1 MFIQP
6 IDYFIAAWL
15 LSSLACAVWVAVDMY
30 RNTPEPVVMKWGFIL
45 VTLYMGPIGLL
56 MYVLAC
62 KEPRPGTHEAFVEP
76 LWKQGVGSTIHCVAG
91 DATGIIIAATIAGI
105 IGYPMIVD
113 IAVEYVFGF
122 AFGLFIFQALFMK
135 NMMGGSYWQNVRAVF
150 VPELISMNAVMAG
163 MIPVM
168 VLLMMGR
175 DMRGMEPTELMFWGI
190 MSLGVIVGFI
200 VAYPVNVW
208 MVNAGIKHG
217 MMTLREPGSKFDV
230 PPVGTMKG
238 HACHPAAEDA
248 TSSHPGHGSK
258 ASAQG
263 HDAHAH
269 HAHHAHAAHDAP
281 MAGATASDGH
291 DAMAHAAP
299 DPVTGAT
306 RAQVWSLIGTTTA
319 FLAIGIAVPAM
330 SVNVWLGARDVGGA
344 IMPPGMIMDFD
355 TPADA
360 MRDMAAIHPRDVTEI
375 AAPDARGDTILQ
387 PRIED
392 GVKVFDLTS
401 SVIQWNILADET
413 VEAYAYNGQ
422 VPGPRIAITEGDRI
436 RINYTNNLPEPSTI
450 HWHGLIVPN
459 AMDGPAEVV
468 QDPVQPG
475 DGFTY
480 EFTVGQSGTYFYHTH
495 TASDRQQGLGLYGAL
510 LVEPADPADRIVT
523 DYDVTL
529 QLQEWLKREWLTYP
543 AMIMEGALPNY
554 FTINGKAYPDT
565 DVIRMKVGETVRL
578 RFMGTNNNFAHPMHV
593 HGGPYTVVAI
603 DGETLRPDQ
612 RYEADS
618 VSVAPGQR
626 VDVVWTAREPGKWL
640 VHCHIPHHTTNNNVE
655 VDGAGGLTMY
665 IEVIE

>member
-6 IDYFIAAWL
+6 IDYFIAVWL
-15 LSSLACAVWVAVDMY
+15 AVSFACALWVAVDMY

-76 LWKQGVGSTIHCVAG
+76 LWKQGIGSTIHCVAG

-113 IAVEYVFGF
+113 IAVEYVVGF

-135 NMMGGSYWQNVRAVF
+135 SMMGGTYWENVRATF

-163 MIPVM
+163 MVPTM

-190 MSLGVIVGFI
+190 MSLGVIVGF
-200 VAYPVNVW
+200 VTAYPVNVW

-217 MMTLREPGSKFDV
+217 MMTLREPGGKFDV
-230 PPVGTMKG
+230 PIVGTLGGHSGHPSTSAVGGGNGG
-238 HACHPAAEDA
+238 HALM
-248 TSSHPGHGSK
+248 GHTQGGG
-258 ASAQG
+258 ASR
-263 HDAHAH
+263 
-269 HAHHAHAAHDAP
+269 P
-281 MAGATASDGH
+281 MRHGVK
-291 DAMAHAAP
+291 
-299 DPVTGAT
+299 DPVNSAT
-306 RAQVWSLIGTTTA
+306 RAQVFSLIGVSTA
-319 FLAIGIAVPAM
+319 ALAAAVVLPAM
-330 SVNVWLGARDVGGA
+330 SVNVWLGAKDVGGVV
-344 IMPPGMIMDFD
+344 MPPGMIMDFD

-360 MRDMAAIHPRDVTEI
+360 MRDMAAVHPRNVSAI
-375 AAPDARGDTILQ
+375 APAGARGDQVLE

-392 GVKVFDLTS
+392 GIRVFDLTS
-401 SVIQWNILADET
+401 SVIRWNILQGET

-422 VPGPRIAITEGDRI
+422 IPGPRLTLTEGERI

-459 AMDGPAEVV
+459 EMDGPAQIV
-468 QDPVQPG
+468 QKPVPPG
-475 DGFTY
+475 GSFTY
-480 EFTVGQSGTYFYHTH
+480 EYTVRQSGTYFYHTH
-495 TASDRQQGLGLYGAL
+495 AAADRQQGLGLYGAMI
-510 LVEPADPADRIVT
+510 VKPANPADDIVT

-543 AMIMEGALPNY
+543 AMNMEGALPNF
-554 FTINGKAYPDT
+554 FTINGKSYPDT
-565 DVIRMKVGETVRL
+565 EIVRMKVGETVRL

-603 DGETLRPDQ
+603 DGEMLAPAQ

-618 VSVAPGQR
+618 VSIAPGQR
-626 VDVVWTAREPGKWL
+626 IDVVWTAREPGKWL

-655 VDGAGGLTMY
+655 VNGAGGLTTY
-665 IEVIE
+665 IEVVE

>member
-15 LSSLACAVWVAVDMY
+15 LTSLACAVWVAIDMY

-230 PPVGTMKG
+230 PPVGMMKG
-238 HACHPAAEDA
+238 HACHPAAEDG
-248 TSSHPGHGSK
+248 TSSHAGHGAK
-258 ASAQG
+258 ASAQV

-269 HAHHAHAAHDAP
+269 HARAAHDAP
-281 MAGATASDGH
+281 MAGAAASAGH

-450 HWHGLIVPN
+450 YWHGLIVPN